1 MNNLT
6 EIVKQALIN
15 AECHS
20 NKCLAS
26 ENFCLVVPLSLSHV
40 DRIMGYEVLVSAS
53 QQSITLVAKS
63 HVKMNNDFILA
74 LTVFNE
80 EMKHAS

>member
-1 MNNLT
+1 MDNLT
-6 EIVKQALIN
+6 EIVKQALTN

-26 ENFCLVVPLSLSHV
+26 ENFCLVVPSSLSHI
-40 DRIMGYEVLVSAS
+40 DRVMGYEVLVSAS

-63 HVKMNNDFILA
+63 HVKMSNDFILA